1 MTVFLVSVMLVVAV
15 ALVGSVMLA
24 ASVALMGSV
33 RNKKQNNN
41 SRYNR
46 YNSIVL

>member
-1 MTVFLVSVMLVVAV
+1 MTVFFVSVMLASPV
-15 ALVGSVMLA
+15 ALVGSVVLA

-33 RNKKQNNN
+33 SNKRQNNI

-46 YNSIVL
+46 YNSIVI